1 MGAYGGWVERK
12 LISTSGEEVNSTMAK
27 RNRANAANPAAN
39 AAAQQNTATEF
50 ASETNVAQVRRQN
63 QQSANR
69 ANQTNNPTT

>member
-1 MGAYGGWVERK
+1 
-12 LISTSGEEVNSTMAK
+12 MAK
-27 RNRANAANPAAN
+27 RNNKANAAAN

-69 ANQTNNPTT
+69 AAQQNNPTT